1 VNVRRTIAAIVFL
14 TIWGLIT
21 HGTFAGSGDDPHYLV
36 AAHSLAFDGDFDV
49 ANDYALEPTL
59 IGGRELRPEDHARPG
74 VGGALRPAHD
84 VGLPLI
90 FAPYVRIVYPLA
102 AALARTV
109 PDEILRR
116 ARLDGILILRHFMS
130 LAMAVVAAALA
141 LQLYAIVRRH
151 ARSGMEAALWAL
163 LIVLSP
169 PLLSLSFLFF
179 TELPSA
185 LLVVWLFRVLSE
197 PDTTRTRWW
206 AVGAATGFLL
216 LLHTRNAAVVLGML
230 AWGVVRLR
238 AMRASQGAWASWAAA
253 AGGVLLL
260 RTAIVY
266 TFWGTV
272 LTTPLAVAGDRSVPL
287 SDAMREM
294 GVRAAGLL
302 FDQEFGLLTYAPV
315 YLLAAPALLRVR
327 WRETPG
333 VMWAIG
339 LAAAYAATIVI
350 PYINIHGWTG
360 GWSPPAR
367 MIAPV
372 VPLVAVVT
380 AAWAVG
386 TRGVARRVV
395 FGLVALQVAIDL
407 VIWQWPK
414 ALWNYGDGTSAL
426 LTSVP
431 ALQRLLPAWHG
442 PVASAGP
449 FVVAFACWA
458 GVTAWLT
465 WVSASTRT
473 RVP

>member
-1 VNVRRTIAAIVFL
+1 
-14 TIWGLIT
+14 
-21 HGTFAGSGDDPHYLV
+21 
-36 AAHSLAFDGDFDV
+36 
-49 ANDYALEPTL
+49 
-59 IGGRELRPEDHARPG
+59 
-74 VGGALRPAHD
+74 
-84 VGLPLI
+84 
-90 FAPYVRIVYPLA
+90 
-102 AALARTV
+102 
-109 PDEILRR
+109 
-116 ARLDGILILRHFMS
+116 M
-130 LAMAVVAAALA
+130 
-141 LQLYAIVRRH
+141 
-151 ARSGMEAALWAL
+151 
-163 LIVLSP
+163 
-169 PLLSLSFLFF
+169 
-179 TELPSA
+179 
-185 LLVVWLFRVLSE
+185 
-197 PDTTRTRWW
+197 W
-206 AVGAATGFLL
+206 AV
-216 LLHTRNAAVVLGML
+216 
-230 AWGVVRLR
+230 
-238 AMRASQGAWASWAAA
+238 
-253 AGGVLLL
+253 
-260 RTAIVY
+260 
-266 TFWGTV
+266 
-272 LTTPLAVAGDRSVPL
+272 
-287 SDAMREM
+287 
-294 GVRAAGLL
+294 
-302 FDQEFGLLTYAPV
+302 
-315 YLLAAPALLRVR
+315 
-327 WRETPG
+327 
-333 VMWAIG
+333 G

-414 ALWNYGDGTSAL
+414 VLWNYGDGTSAL